1 MGNRLFYKVGVN
13 YDSSK
18 FYDLNDISNAW
29 EDNALK
35 IIKIM
40 KNNPD
45 YAERLK
51 ILLDEFNE
59 ARENLYMILIDAEGE
74 INERKD
80 L

>member
-1 MGNRLFYKVGVN
+1 MIVPN
-13 YDSSK
+13 

-29 EDNALK
+29 EDNAFK

-74 INERKD
+74 ISES
-80 L
+80 

>member
-1 MGNRLFYKVGVN
+1 MIVPI
-13 YDSSK
+13 
-18 FYDLNDISNAW
+18 FYDLKDISDEWENNAV
-29 EDNALK
+29 K

-74 INERKD
+74 IKNES
-80 L
+80 

>member
-1 MGNRLFYKVGVN
+1 MIEVPN
-13 YDSSK
+13 
-18 FYDLNDISNAW
+18 FYDLKDISDAW
-29 EDNALK
+29 EDNAAK

-74 INERKD
+74 ISYES
-80 L
+80 

>member
-1 MGNRLFYKVGVN
+1 MIVPY
-13 YDSSK
+13 
-18 FYDLNDISNAW
+18 FYDLKDISDGW
-29 EDNALK
+29 EDNAVK

-40 KNNPD
+40 KDSPD

-74 INERKD
+74 IYES
-80 L
+80 

>member
-1 MGNRLFYKVGVN
+1 MIVPN
-13 YDSSK
+13 
-18 FYDLNDISNAW
+18 FYDLKDISDEWENNAV
-29 EDNALK
+29 K

-51 ILLDEFNE
+51 ILFNE

-74 INERKD
+74 INES
-80 L
+80 

>member
-1 MGNRLFYKVGVN
+1 MIEVPN
-13 YDSSK
+13 
-18 FYDLNDISNAW
+18 FYDLKDISDEW
-29 EDNALK
+29 EDNASK

-74 INERKD
+74 IYES
-80 L
+80 

>member
-1 MGNRLFYKVGVN
+1 MIVPN
-13 YDSSK
+13 
-18 FYDLNDISNAW
+18 FYDLKDISDEWENNA
-29 EDNALK
+29 AK

-45 YAERLK
+45 YSERLK

-74 INERKD
+74 ISYES
-80 L
+80 

>member
-1 MGNRLFYKVGVN
+1 MIVPN
-13 YDSSK
+13 
-18 FYDLNDISNAW
+18 FYDLKDISDAW
-29 EDNALK
+29 EDNAVK

-45 YAERLK
+45 YSERLK

-74 INERKD
+74 ISYES
-80 L
+80 

>member
-1 MGNRLFYKVGVN
+1 MIVPN
-13 YDSSK
+13 
-18 FYDLNDISNAW
+18 FYDLKDISDAW
-29 EDNALK
+29 EDNAAK

-45 YAERLK
+45 YSERLK

-74 INERKD
+74 IHEN
-80 L
+80 

>member
-1 MGNRLFYKVGVN
+1 MIEVPN
-13 YDSSK
+13 
-18 FYDLNDISNAW
+18 FYDLKDISDEW
-29 EDNALK
+29 EDNAAK

-45 YAERLK
+45 YSERLK

-74 INERKD
+74 ISYES
-80 L
+80 

>member
-1 MGNRLFYKVGVN
+1 MIVPN
-13 YDSSK
+13 
-18 FYDLNDISNAW
+18 FYDLKDISDVW
-29 EDNALK
+29 EDNAAK

-45 YAERLK
+45 YSERLK

-74 INERKD
+74 IHES
-80 L
+80 

>member
-1 MGNRLFYKVGVN
+1 MIVPN
-13 YDSSK
+13 
-18 FYDLNDISNAW
+18 FYDLKDISDAW
-29 EDNALK
+29 EDNAAK

-45 YAERLK
+45 YSERLK

-74 INERKD
+74 ISYEN
-80 L
+80 

>member
-1 MGNRLFYKVGVN
+1 MIVPN
-13 YDSSK
+13 
-18 FYDLNDISNAW
+18 FYDLKDISDAW
-29 EDNALK
+29 EDNAAK

-74 INERKD
+74 ISYES
-80 L
+80 

>member
-1 MGNRLFYKVGVN
+1 MIVPN
-13 YDSSK
+13 
-18 FYDLNDISNAW
+18 FYDLKDISDEW
-29 EDNALK
+29 EDNAVK

-59 ARENLYMILIDAEGE
+59 ARENLYDILIDAEGE
-74 INERKD
+74 IKNES
-80 L
+80 

>member
-1 MGNRLFYKVGVN
+1 MIEVPN
-13 YDSSK
+13 
-18 FYDLNDISNAW
+18 FYDLKDISNEW
-29 EDNALK
+29 EDNAAK

-59 ARENLYMILIDAEGE
+59 ARENLYDILIDAEGE
-74 INERKD
+74 ISYES
-80 L
+80 